1 MNIEIIGVI
10 IAGFLTLMMFSFIFK
25 DNPFFKFGEHLYLGI
40 AVGYYVNIQWFNYMR
55 PNLVEKIIPTMGPPE
70 AFDPAN
76 PALITFP
83 KAEYAVLI
91 PALLGIFIILRLIPK
106 VAWLSRI
113 SFAFYIGGYAGI
125 NLPMVINGVMLTQL
139 VAATTAISFVNP
151 ATNAMTMGS
160 FMEGLDT
167 LALMIGTFCVLVY
180 FFFSIEHKGAVGGLS
195 KIGIYVLMIT
205 FGAAFGYTVM
215 ARMSLLIGRIQ
226 FLMFEWLR
234 AFGIT
239 LSP

>member
-1 MNIEIIGVI
+1 MSFEMIGVI

-55 PNLVEKIIPTMGPPE
+55 PNLVEKILPQIGQPE
-70 AFDPAN
+70 PLDPLH
-76 PALITFP
+76 PEIITFP
-83 KAEYAVLI
+83 RAEYAVLI
-91 PALLGIFIILRLIPK
+91 PAFLGIFIILRLIPK
-106 VAWLSRI
+106 LAWLSRI

-125 NLPMVINGVMLTQL
+125 NLPMVINGVLLPQL
-139 VAATTAISFVNP
+139 VAATSAIAFINP
-151 ATNAMTMGS
+151 ATNAMTLGS
-160 FMEGLDT
+160 FMDGFDT
-167 LALMIGTFCVLVY
+167 LLLMIGTFCVLVY

-195 KIGIYVLMIT
+195 KVGIYVLMIT

-226 FLMFEWLR
+226 FMMFEWLR

-239 LSP
+239 LQP